1 MSHQLQKVGI
11 NREKEIMEIQNNQ
24 KAIDKMTVISPFISI
39 LILNV
44 NELNSPIKRH
54 KMAE

>member
-24 KAIDKMTVISPFISI
+24 KAIDKMTVISPFKSVVT
-39 LILNV
+39 LNI
-44 NELNSPIKRH
+44 NGSNSPIKEH
-54 KMAE
+54 KVAE